1 MFEFPIFTKLGGKDA
16 VFERLKDAGLV
27 KTPDAVRMME
37 SRGRIS
43 AECQK
48 ELMRMAEE
56 TGLAYTVN
64 DFDPHEV
71 ASQGTAA

>member
-1 MFEFPIFTKLGGKDA
+1 MHEFPIFTKLGGKDA
-16 VFERLKDAGLV
+16 VFERLRDAGLV

-56 TGLAYTVN
+56 NRVGYSVS
-64 DFDPHEV
+64 DFDPHKTV
-71 ASQGTAA
+71 SQSSAA